1 MSMSD
6 PPSSD
11 DRDRRRRRAH
21 VVVTGRVQG
30 VFYRASCRDEA
41 AARSLSGW
49 VRNAED
55 GSVEAVFEGP
65 EADVRAILDWC
76 RRGPPS
82 AAVKDVAVAWET
94 PTGERG
100 FRVTA

>member
-1 MSMSD
+1 MTSAA
-6 PPSSD
+6 
-11 DRDRRRRRAH
+11 RAH

-41 AARSLSGW
+41 AARGLAGW
-49 VRNAED
+49 VRNNPD

-65 EADVRAILDWC
+65 EPEIHALLDWC

-82 AAVKDVAVAWET
+82 AAVAHVEVSWEK
-94 PTGERG
+94 PGGERG
-100 FRVTA
+100 FRVTH